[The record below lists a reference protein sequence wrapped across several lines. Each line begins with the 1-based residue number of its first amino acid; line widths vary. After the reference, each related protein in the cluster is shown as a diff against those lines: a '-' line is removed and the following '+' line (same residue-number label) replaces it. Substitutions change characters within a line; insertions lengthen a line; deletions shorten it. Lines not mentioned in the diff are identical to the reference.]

1 MNSKNASSNII
12 KLQTNFGNI
21 VEARQSCKL
30 RVVDNLGNSWN
41 FYFKNGSLL
50 WAMASEHR
58 ARRIVRIVGKHCPQV
73 NCEEIQLREQEISE
87 LREYLMISV
96 LNKREEISEA
106 DAVKVIEEMVSEV
119 LFDCFLSSSQIAE
132 IKSIFETSANRMG
145 AILRSPLF
153 KQPLVYLDLNKI
165 FQGVEA
171 RYQKW
176 LKAGLASYSP
186 NSAPV
191 IKNSEK
197 LQQELNA
204 KVYEKLSALIDGK
217 KTLRDLAII
226 AKQDLLTLSCSL
238 IPYVKN
244 KSLELTFISD
254 KQLPNLFYSA
264 KQNAVNRDRANPD
277 RDYVEESSLPLI
289 VCVDDRPE
297 ICQQMAQILNP
308 AGYRLIPVSES
319 VNALGVVLEH
329 KPVLIFLDLIMP
341 VANGYELCSQIRR
354 ISAFKATPIVIL
366 TGNDGIIDRVR
377 AKMVGATD
385 FICKPIKQ
393 KDILA
398 ITQKYVLGVLP
409 ETALSQAEY

>member
-1 MNSKNASSNII
+1 MNSKNTSSNII
-12 KLQTNFGNI
+12 KLQTNFRNI

-30 RVVDNLGNSWN
+30 RVTDNIGNSWN

-58 ARRIVRIVGKHCPQV
+58 ARRIVRIVGKYCPQV

-87 LREYLMISV
+87 LREYLMVSV
-96 LNKREEISEA
+96 LNKREEISQA
-106 DAVKVIEEMVSEV
+106 DAVKVIGEMVSEV

-153 KQPLVYLDLNKI
+153 KQPLVYLDHNKI

-176 LKAGLASYSP
+176 LKAGLAAYSP
-186 NSAPV
+186 NCAPA
-191 IKNSEK
+191 IKNSQK
-197 LQQELNA
+197 LQQELNP

-217 KTLRDLAII
+217 KTLQDLAII
-226 AKQDLLTLSCSL
+226 TKQDLLTLTCSV
-238 IPYVKN
+238 IPYVRN
-244 KSLELTFISD
+244 KSLELTFIPD
-254 KQLPNLFYSA
+254 KQLPNLFYST
-264 KQNAVNRDRANPD
+264 KQSTARSGGGNNSD
-277 RDYVEESSLPLI
+277 RDYIEESSLPLI

-319 VNALGVVLEH
+319 VDALGVVLEH

-393 KDILA
+393 KDIIA

-409 ETALSQAEY
+409 ETALSQV